1 MGLCKFRF
9 VHYVA
14 FAAILIFASANL
26 RAQGNV
32 GTGSNAGAGVV
43 VDAQG
48 VLRMQRYQDPTG
60 ALMRQRQQ
68 NAYAGLKP
76 ELRKPSKLR
85 KVSLNRLEKAVAE
98 AAATGGN
105 ISHEMKY
112 LAGMTRIE
120 YVFFYPESNDIVI
133 AGPAEGYVS
142 DLSGRA
148 VGITTGRA
156 VLELEDLIVALRAF
170 APETKGTNYVGVS
183 IDPTQEGL
191 KRMQQFLSSFGSRAT
206 PGDTNTIIRNL
217 REALGQQI
225 VTVKGISPK
234 THFAQVLVEAD
245 YRMKLIGIGLERPT
259 AEIPSYVANTSP
271 GSVSRNA
278 MQRWYFTPNYD
289 CVKVSEDSLAMQLIG
304 DGVKLVGENEMVTQA
319 GGRVQSNTTS
329 RASRLFT
336 TAFTKKYGELSK
348 YTPVYAQMR
357 NLIDML
363 IVSAYIHEQ
372 DMYAQSDWD
381 LGIFADEEG
390 YPVENFVAPER
401 VETAVN
407 AVWKGRTL
415 MTPIGGGVSIRP
427 KEALSSDNITV
438 EEDGKLAETHQGVS
452 LDKLAPGQWWW
463 D

>member
-1 MGLCKFRF
+1 MRC
-9 VHYVA
+9 V
-14 FAAILIFASANL
+14 
-26 RAQGNV
+26 RAQG
-32 GTGSNAGAGVV
+32 GGAAAAGVA

-48 VLRMQRYQDPTG
+48 VLRMQRFQDPTG
-60 ALMRQRQQ
+60 ALMRQKAQ

-98 AAATGGN
+98 AAAGGT
-105 ISHEMKY
+105 ITDEMKY

-148 VGITTGRA
+148 VGYTTGRA

-170 APETKGTNYVGVS
+170 APQTKGTNYVGVS

-217 REALGQQI
+217 REALGHQN

-245 YRMKLIGIGLERPT
+245 YRMKLIGIGLEHPT
-259 AEIPSYVANTSP
+259 AKISSYVANTKP

-289 CVKVSEDSLAMQLIG
+289 CVKVSEDSLAMQLVG
-304 DGVKLVGENEMVTQA
+304 DGVKLIGENEMVTQA

-329 RASRLFT
+329 RASNLFT
-336 TAFTKKYGELSK
+336 TTFTKKYGELSK

-363 IVSAYIHEQ
+363 IASAYIHEQ
-372 DMYAQSDWD
+372 DMYSQSNWD
-381 LGIFADEEG
+381 LGVFADEEG
-390 YPVENFVAPER
+390 YPVENYMAPER

-427 KEALSSDNITV
+427 KDALSSDNITV
-438 EEDGKLAETHQGVS
+438 EEDGKLAESHKGVS
-452 LDKLAPGQWWW
+452 LNKLTPGQWWW